1 MAYNKIIYKGET
13 LIDLTDLD
21 VTEEDVAQGKTFI
34 KANGV
39 KSIGTSTGSSDSS
52 SGKLGRFINKTIT
65 EVTANDLD
73 GITAIPQSVF
83 NSQSSLTSITI
94 PDSVTSIGA
103 GAFTGCY
110 KLVEVYNLSS
120 LNITKGSTGNGY
132 IGSYALVVH
141 TSADEASNLF
151 TDENGY
157 IFYEDGDTCYLL
169 GYTGKDTAL
178 TLPANC
184 HGKNYGIYQYA
195 FYECSS
201 LTSVTIM
208 EGVTSIGD
216 DAFSGCSSLASITI
230 PDSVTSIGYG
240 AFNGCSSLVSI
251 TIPDSLTSIGNN
263 AFKGCSSLTSIT
275 IPDSV
280 TSIGAGAFQNCRI
293 LGDVYYYGNK
303 ASWNSISISSGNTNL
318 ISATIHF
325 IGKTESYN
333 NVKTRTESNST
344 GTTLYITTNS

>member
-1 MAYNKIIYKGET
+1 MAYNKIIYRGET

-21 VTEEDVAQGKTFI
+21 VSEEDVAQGKTFI
-34 KANGV
+34 KSNGV
-39 KSIGTSTGSSDSS
+39 KSIGTSTGSSGSS
-52 SGKLGRFINKTIT
+52 SGQLGRFLNKTIT
-65 EVTANDLD
+65 EVTADDLE
-73 GITAIPQSVF
+73 GITTIPQSAF
-83 NSQSSLTSITI
+83 NGCSNLTSITI
-94 PDSVTSIGA
+94 PDSVTSIGS
-103 GAFTGCY
+103 GAFTGCN

-120 LNITKGSTGNGY
+120 LNIKKGSDGNGY
-132 IGSYALVVH
+132 VGSYALVVH

-216 DAFSGCSSLASITI
+216 RAFS
-230 PDSVTSIGYG
+230 
-240 AFNGCSSLVSI
+240 
-251 TIPDSLTSIGNN
+251 
-263 AFKGCSSLTSIT
+263 GCSSLTSIT

-280 TSIGAGAFQNCRI
+280 TSIGIYAFEGCSRLTSITIPDSVTSIGSSAFQNCRI
-293 LGDVYYYGNK
+293 LGEVYYYGNK

-333 NVKTRTESNST
+333 NVETRTESNST